1 MHSPAPDAD
10 VEAAD
15 QPVLVLRE
23 AAVPDV
29 GPEVVEPPEPA
40 ALAAPVQPYKRAKG
54 LTIRIP
60 STDRVSSA
68 AKVRQ
73 TNKRSVKGVASY
85 RSCGGA
91 VSSCRRRRA
100 RRCRP

>member
-29 GPEVVEPPEPA
+29 GPKVVEPPEPA
-40 ALAAPVQPYKRAKG
+40 ALAAPVQPYKINQQIKR
-54 LTIRIP
+54 LT
-60 STDRVSSA
+60 
-68 AKVRQ
+68 
-73 TNKRSVKGVASY
+73 KRSHPAFIT
-85 RSCGGA
+85 
-91 VSSCRRRRA
+91 
-100 RRCRP
+100 

>member
-40 ALAAPVQPYKRAKG
+40 ALAAPVQPYKPAKG
-54 LTIRIP
+54 LTIP
-60 STDRVSSA
+60 S
-68 AKVRQ
+68 
-73 TNKRSVKGVASY
+73 SVHNLIESLDSLLQLRLG
-85 RSCGGA
+85 R
-91 VSSCRRRRA
+91 
-100 RRCRP
+100 